1 MKCFNCGCDLSEKDF
16 CTSCGTDVALYK
28 KIIHISNMFY
38 NDGLEKANVRDLTGA
53 VVSLRQSLKFNK
65 NNIEAR
71 NLLGLVYF
79 EMGEAVA
86 AMSEWVISKN
96 FRLKKNIAD
105 DYINALQSNPAR
117 LDTINQT
124 IKKYNQALTYCLQE
138 STDLAIIQLKK
149 VLSLNPNMVQAHQL
163 LGLIYINN
171 EEWEKAQKELLKCC
185 KIDRNNTMTL
195 RYLKEVNHMLEKDES
210 SGMSK
215 KEKVVTED
223 VITYQ
228 SGNETIIQP
237 LTVKEPK
244 VPSALLNIAIG
255 LVIGLAVACFL
266 IMPASVQ
273 SAKAEMKEELKVV
286 SDNSDAKSA
295 TISDLEQKV
304 ATLEE
309 EKTALTTQVEAFT
322 GTNGTMQSVDALLL
336 ACSYYMDNPNDLDKL
351 RDTLLQVDTAYVDSQ
366 ASETYKQV
374 YSKIMTNVGPAIA
387 DSLYDTGYTAE
398 KQEDYTTAIDSL
410 LKAWYFDKTNSD
422 ILYQLAQSYR
432 LAEDAEKAK
441 TTYQQVVDLF
451 PGTENAT
458 KSQEYLK
465 D

>member
-1 MKCFNCGCDLSEKDF
+1 
-16 CTSCGTDVALYK
+16 
-28 KIIHISNMFY
+28 
-38 NDGLEKANVRDLTGA
+38 
-53 VVSLRQSLKFNK
+53 
-65 NNIEAR
+65 
-71 NLLGLVYF
+71 
-79 EMGEAVA
+79 
-86 AMSEWVISKN
+86 
-96 FRLKKNIAD
+96 
-105 DYINALQSNPAR
+105 
-117 LDTINQT
+117 
-124 IKKYNQALTYCLQE
+124 
-138 STDLAIIQLKK
+138 
-149 VLSLNPNMVQAHQL
+149 
-163 LGLIYINN
+163 
-171 EEWEKAQKELLKCC
+171 
-185 KIDRNNTMTL
+185 
-195 RYLKEVNHMLEKDES
+195 MLEKDES
-210 SGMSK
+210 SGISK
-215 KEKVVTED
+215 KKKVVTED

-309 EKTALTTQVEAFT
+309 EKTALTTQVETFT

-336 ACSYYMDNPNDLDKL
+336 ACSYYMDNPNDLEKL

-398 KQEDYTTAIDSL
+398 KQEDYTTAVDSL

-432 LAEDAEKAK
+432 LAEDEEKAK

-465 D
+465 N